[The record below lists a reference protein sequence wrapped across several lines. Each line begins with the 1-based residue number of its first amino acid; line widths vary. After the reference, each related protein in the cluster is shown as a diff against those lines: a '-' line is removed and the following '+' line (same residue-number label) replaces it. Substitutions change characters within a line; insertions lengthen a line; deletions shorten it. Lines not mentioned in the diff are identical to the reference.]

1 MVISFV
7 GKIIC
12 CVDTC
17 INVGGGSW
25 FLMYM
30 IRAHLKIQRLGE
42 L

>member
-17 INVGGGSW
+17 INVGGGVLVLNVYDTCP
-25 FLMYM
+25 FKDTKT
-30 IRAHLKIQRLGE
+30 R
-42 L
+42 